1 MRKTMTGP
9 YQTPLALAR
18 EPLMAFFWAVL
29 APVLFL
35 TGAAL
40 IAAEFI
46 PEFSPGSPEEIQ
58 AYHALWLTSCVA
70 MALWFATMSLWANWL
85 GAGPFAGAM
94 KAGTV
99 WLIIAVMVG
108 PVLLIAPSLIVG
120 SFMSEDG
127 WQYSGEVNE
136 AVFAPQNWTLAYVFI
151 GVAMAPIVEEVAFRG
166 IALGALIARG
176 VSPAGAVVLSSFAFA
191 FSHLQYSPA
200 AMLVVFLSGVG
211 FAVLRLVSGTIL
223 VPIVAHMSANGM
235 VLFLNWAA
243 ANPPT

>member
-1 MRKTMTGP
+1 MTGP

-40 IAAEFI
+40 VAAELI
-46 PEFSPGSPEEIQ
+46 PDFASGSPEEVQ
-58 AYHALWLTSCVA
+58 AYHMLWLASCVS
-70 MALWFATMSLWANWL
+70 MALWFATMSLWSDWL
-85 GAGPFAGAM
+85 GAGPFAGRMRAD
-94 KAGTV
+94 TT

-108 PVLLIAPSLIVG
+108 PLLLIAPSLLVG
-120 SFMSEDG
+120 SFMTEDG
-127 WQYSGEVNE
+127 WQYSGEVNQ
-136 AVFAPQNWTLAYVFI
+136 AVFAPQNWSLAYIF
-151 GVAMAPIVEEVAFRG
+151 VAVLMAPIVEEVAFRG
-166 IALGALIARG
+166 VALGALVARG
-176 VSPAGAVVLSSFAFA
+176 ISPAGAIVLSSFAFA

-211 FAVLRLVSGTIL
+211 FAVMRLISGTML
-223 VPIVAHMSANGM
+223 VPIVAHMSANGI
-235 VLFLNWAA
+235 VLFLNWVA

>member
-1 MRKTMTGP
+1 MGP

-40 IAAEFI
+40 VAAEFI
-46 PEFSPGSPEEIQ
+46 PAFSPGSPEEIQ
-58 AYHALWLTSCVA
+58 AYHTLWLASCVS
-70 MALWFATMSLWANWL
+70 MALWFAAMSIWSNWL

-94 KAGTV
+94 NTDTTS
-99 WLIIAVMVG
+99 LIIAAMVG
-108 PVLLIAPSLIVG
+108 PLLLIAPSLIVG
-120 SFMSEDG
+120 SFMTEEG

-136 AVFAPQNWTLAYVFI
+136 AVFAPQNWTLAYVF
-151 GVAMAPIVEEVAFRG
+151 VAVLMAPIVEEVAFRG
-166 IALGALIARG
+166 VALGALIARG
-176 VSPAGAVVLSSFAFA
+176 LSPIGAVVLSSFVFA
-191 FSHLQYSPA
+191 FSHMQYSPA

-211 FAVLRLVSGTIL
+211 FAVLRLMSGTVL
-223 VPIVAHMSANGM
+223 VPIVAHMSANGV
-235 VLFLNWAA
+235 VLFLNWVA

>member
-1 MRKTMTGP
+1 MTGP

-40 IAAEFI
+40 VAAEFI
-46 PEFSPGSPEEIQ
+46 PEFTPGSPEEVQ
-58 AYHALWLTSCVA
+58 AYHALWLTSCVS
-70 MALWFATMSLWANWL
+70 MALWFATMSLWSDWL
-85 GAGPFAGAM
+85 GAGPFAGQM
-94 KAGTV
+94 QVDGR

-108 PVLLIAPSLIVG
+108 PILLIAPSLAVG

-127 WQYSGEVNE
+127 WQYSGDVNE
-136 AVFAPQNWTLAYVFI
+136 AVFAPQNWSLAYIF
-151 GVAMAPIVEEVAFRG
+151 VAVLMAPIVEEVAFRG
-166 IALGALIARG
+166 VALGALVARG
-176 VSPAGAVVLSSFAFA
+176 LSPAGAVVLSSFAFA

-200 AMLVVFLSGVG
+200 AMFVVFLSGVG

-223 VPIVAHMSANGM
+223 VPIVAHMSANAM
-235 VLFLNWAA
+235 VLFLNWVA

>member
-1 MRKTMTGP
+1 MMGP

-18 EPLMAFFWAVL
+18 EPLMAFFWALL

-40 IAAEFI
+40 LAAEFI
-46 PEFSPGSPEEIQ
+46 PDFSPGSPDEIR
-58 AYHALWLTSCVA
+58 AYHTLWLASCMS
-70 MALWFATMSLWANWL
+70 MALWFATMSLWSNWL

-94 KAGTV
+94 KASTV

-166 IALGALIARG
+166 VALGALIARG

-191 FSHLQYSPA
+191 FSHLHYSPA